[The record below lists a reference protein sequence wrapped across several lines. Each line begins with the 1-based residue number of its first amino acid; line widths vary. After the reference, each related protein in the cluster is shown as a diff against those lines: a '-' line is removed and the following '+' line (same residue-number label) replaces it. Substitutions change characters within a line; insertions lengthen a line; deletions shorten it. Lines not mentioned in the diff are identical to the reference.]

1 MTGELDHDDGDD
13 DDSTIQSIEDD
24 EDDCNKQWMMEW
36 AAGAASPR
44 QRRDSDNTF
53 QSLVEP
59 TYLPTCPIMLK
70 DYNRCSI
77 LVSGWLAYSP
87 GELAWTKG
95 ISRMD
100 IYYMVV
106 LQSERVLY
114 LNAHGKSAGQSSQQE
129 RYEASSFT
137 RMELPKD
144 AYVEM
149 KLASRFLGKAILV
162 KSMSSNKTL
171 CTLLPVSLSPS
182 FLKHGTMNLGPAAVA
197 QHDAAL
203 HLMFAL
209 DSWIRSS
216 RHW

>member
-1 MTGELDHDDGDD
+1 MTGDLDRDDGDD